1 MYRIVSMLTTIATG
15 ISLVSCATAP
25 RGPAGRVADA
35 GIKATASF
43 NSDTSALSDHV
54 ATGGVTEAFVQR
66 WQLCKAQ
73 PTLCGTSLPT
83 DPNFQ
88 LRQDLAAAV
97 MLRSKAL
104 IALNQAYAALKQEAE
119 YDARADMTGA
129 VNEAVSSVNSFAAVA
144 FKLAQAPIR
153 ADISALLGVAGGIVG
168 EQRQRGRILRANA
181 KLREIT
187 QRLHDALAAEAQVFD
202 RIADPIEMRRAEAL
216 AALFDEGLIDGAE
229 LIKPMTASLG
239 VTLASGSSAKIA
251 ASPALKAATSDL
263 LRAQAQVETV
273 RVRARYRASLAA
285 LQALVIEHDNLANKR
300 SVSLAEV
307 VRLLDEVN
315 AALDKKPEAAATPTK

>member
-1 MYRIVSMLTTIATG
+1 MHRIASIATTIVTG

-25 RGPAGRVADA
+25 RGPAGRLADA

-43 NSDTSALSDHV
+43 SSDTSALSNHV
-54 ATGGVTEAFVQR
+54 ASGGITEAFIER

-73 PTLCGTSLPT
+73 LASCGTSLPT

-88 LRQDLAAAV
+88 LRQDLAATV
-97 MLRSKAL
+97 LLRAKAL
-104 IALNQAYAALKQEAE
+104 TALNQAYAALKQEAE

-129 VNEAVSSVNSFAAVA
+129 VNEAVSGVNSFATVA
-144 FKLAQAPIR
+144 FRLANAPIPM
-153 ADISALLGVAGGIVG
+153 DIGALVGVAGGIFG
-168 EQRQRGRILRANA
+168 DQRQRGRILHVNA

-187 QRLHDALAAEAQVFD
+187 QRLHDALAAEATVFD
-202 RIADPIEMRRAEAL
+202 RIADPIELRRAEAL
-216 AALFDEGLIDGAE
+216 AALFDEGLIDGTE
-229 LIKPMTASLG
+229 LIKPMTESLG

-263 LRAQAQVETV
+263 VRAEAQVETA

-285 LQALVIEHDNLANKR
+285 LQALVIEHDNLAAKR

-307 VRLLDEVN
+307 NRLLDEIN
-315 AALDKKPEAAATPTK
+315 AALDKKPAAAATPTK

>member
-1 MYRIVSMLTTIATG
+1 MATAIVAGVALS
-15 ISLVSCATAP
+15 SCATAP
-25 RGPAGRVADA
+25 RGPAGRLADA

-43 NSDTSALSDHV
+43 SSDTSALSTHV
-54 ATGGVTEAFVQR
+54 AAGGVTEAFVER

-73 PTLCGTSLPT
+73 PALCGTPLTT

-88 LRQDLAAAV
+88 LRQDLAAAIL
-97 MLRSKAL
+97 LRAKAL
-104 IALNQAYAALKQEAE
+104 TALNQAYAALKQEAE

-129 VNEAVSSVNSFAAVA
+129 VNEAVSGVNSFASVA
-144 FKLAQAPIR
+144 FRLAQAPIP
-153 ADISALLGVAGGIVG
+153 ANIGALIGVASGIFG
-168 EQRQRGRILRANA
+168 DQNQRQRILGANT
-181 KLREIT
+181 KLREIA
-187 QRLHDALAAEAQVFD
+187 QRLHDALAAEAAVFD

-229 LIKPMTASLG
+229 LIKPMTESLG
-239 VTLASGSSAKIA
+239 VTLASGSGAKIA

-263 LRAQAQVETV
+263 IRAQAQVETA

-285 LQALVIEHDNLANKR
+285 LQALVVEHDNLAAKR

-307 VRLLDEVN
+307 ARLLAEVN
-315 AALDKKPEAAATPTK
+315 AALDTIPDAAATPTK